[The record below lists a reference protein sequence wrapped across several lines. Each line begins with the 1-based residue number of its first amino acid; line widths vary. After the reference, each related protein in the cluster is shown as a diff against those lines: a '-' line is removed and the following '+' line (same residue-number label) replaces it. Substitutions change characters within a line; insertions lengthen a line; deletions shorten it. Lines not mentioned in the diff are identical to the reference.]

1 MSELAGKVALVTG
14 GSRGIGAAIAQRL
27 ARGPRPRGTST
38 GRRLG
43 VTAAV
48 ALALAS
54 AAGLCAWG
62 TAAPATAAGR
72 QPATGHDPV
81 LISATPI
88 ARLSE
93 RSVAAELRNAR
104 LGPGDPALGAGA
116 VRYGIVAYRVLYRT
130 VDAAGQPTRASGLV
144 AFPTSRARELQLVD
158 YGHGTTAYK
167 LGVPSS
173 FGLDANRDGLEG
185 RWSSELF
192 ASAGFAVAE
201 PDYIGMGAG
210 PGRPEYMVAEVS
222 ASLDLLRAATVIA
235 HRRGDRL
242 AADVLVTGFSQ
253 GGAAAMAVG
262 HAVQQHTLPG
272 FRLRALAPVSG
283 PYDLLGA
290 QLPGIFN
297 GQVAAAIAPYY
308 VGYTLTAWNPLYHL
322 YPAPQAAFRQ
332 PYAASVAGLFNGT
345 HPDLQI
351 IAALP
356 SQLRNLLTARYLRL
370 LQHPTGALKAALIRN
385 SACTGW
391 TPRAP
396 VRLYAASGDTTVT
409 QVNARHCRHAIRTR
423 HGHVRL
429 VQLGA
434 VSHNVSDFLALPKI
448 VRWFQAFRPGGAGA

>member
-1 MSELAGKVALVTG
+1 
-14 GSRGIGAAIAQRL
+14 
-27 ARGPRPRGTST
+27 
-38 GRRLG
+38 
-43 VTAAV
+43 
-48 ALALAS
+48 
-54 AAGLCAWG
+54 
-62 TAAPATAAGR
+62 
-72 QPATGHDPV
+72 
-81 LISATPI
+81 
-88 ARLSE
+88 
-93 RSVAAELRNAR
+93 VAAELRNAR

-116 VRYGIVAYRVLYRT
+116 VRYGIVAYRVVYRT
-130 VDAAGQPTRASGLV
+130 VDAAGRPTRASGLV
-144 AFPTSRARELQLVD
+144 AFPTTRARELPLVD

-167 LGVPSS
+167 LDVPSS

-201 PDYIGMGAG
+201 PDYLGMGAG
-210 PGRPEYMVAEVS
+210 PGRPEYLVANAEVS

-235 HRRGDRL
+235 SHRGDRL
-242 AADVLVTGFSQ
+242 AAGVLVTGFSQ

-262 HAVQQHTLPG
+262 HALQQHTLPG

-283 PYDLLGA
+283 PYDLPGA

-322 YPAPQAAFRQ
+322 YPAPQDAFRP
-332 PYAASVAGLFNGT
+332 PYAARVAGLFNGT
-345 HPDLQI
+345 YPDPQI

-356 SQLRNLLTARYLRL
+356 SQLRDLLTTRYLRL
-370 LQHPTGALKAALIRN
+370 LQHPTGALQTALIRN
-385 SACTGW
+385 STCTGW

-409 QVNARHCRHAIRTR
+409 QVNAQHCRQAIRTR
-423 HGHVRL
+423 HGDVRL

-434 VSHNVSDFLALPKI
+434 VSHDISDFLALPKI
-448 VRWFQAFRPGGAGA
+448 VRWFHTFR

>member
-1 MSELAGKVALVTG
+1 MRT
-14 GSRGIGAAIAQRL
+14 ITTQ
-27 ARGPRPRGTST
+27 P

-43 VTAAV
+43 AVAAV
-48 ALALAS
+48 ALSLVS

-62 TAAPATAAGR
+62 AALSAAAGAH
-72 QPATGHDPV
+72 QPTTEHNPA
-81 LISATPI
+81 LISATLI

-93 RSVAAELRNAR
+93 RSVAAELRHAR
-104 LGPGDPALGAGA
+104 LRPGDPALGAGA

-130 VDAAGQPTRASGLV
+130 VDAAGRPTRASGLV
-144 AFPTSRARELQLVD
+144 AFPTGRAGQLPLVD

-167 LGVPSS
+167 LDVPSS
-173 FGLDANRDGLEG
+173 FGLDANRDGIEG

-210 PGRPEYMVAEVS
+210 PGRPQYMVASAEVS
-222 ASLDLLRAATVIA
+222 ASLDLLRAATVIVS
-235 HRRGDRL
+235 HRGDKL
-242 AADVLVTGFSQ
+242 AAGVLVTGFSQ
-253 GGAAAMAVG
+253 GGAAAMAIG
-262 HAVQQHTLPG
+262 HALQQGSLPG

>member
-1 MSELAGKVALVTG
+1 M
-14 GSRGIGAAIAQRL
+14 AI
-27 ARGPRPRGTST
+27 
-38 GRRLG
+38 
-43 VTAAV
+43 
-48 ALALAS
+48 
-54 AAGLCAWG
+54 
-62 TAAPATAAGR
+62 
-72 QPATGHDPV
+72 
-81 LISATPI
+81 
-88 ARLSE
+88 
-93 RSVAAELRNAR
+93 
-104 LGPGDPALGAGA
+104 
-116 VRYGIVAYRVLYRT
+116 
-130 VDAAGQPTRASGLV
+130 
-144 AFPTSRARELQLVD
+144 
-158 YGHGTTAYK
+158 
-167 LGVPSS
+167 
-173 FGLDANRDGLEG
+173 
-185 RWSSELF
+185 
-192 ASAGFAVAE
+192 
-201 PDYIGMGAG
+201 
-210 PGRPEYMVAEVS
+210 
-222 ASLDLLRAATVIA
+222 
-235 HRRGDRL
+235 
-242 AADVLVTGFSQ
+242 
-253 GGAAAMAVG
+253 G
-262 HAVQQHTLPG
+262 HALQQGSLPG

>member
-1 MSELAGKVALVTG
+1 MSTRLRLHGNPLRQAFSASTW
-14 GSRGIGAAIAQRL
+14 RAAC
-27 ARGPRPRGTST
+27 
-38 GRRLG
+38 
-43 VTAAV
+43 V

-54 AAGLCAWG
+54 VAGFSAWG
-62 TAAPATAAGR
+62 AAAPAAAVGR
-72 QPATGHDPV
+72 QPATGHTPV
-81 LISATPI
+81 LIKATPI
-88 ARLSE
+88 AGLSKQ
-93 RSVAAELRNAR
+93 SVAAELRNAR

-130 VDAAGQPTRASGLV
+130 VNAAGRPTRASGLV
-144 AFPTSRARELQLVD
+144 AFPASRARELQLVD

-167 LGVPSS
+167 LDVPSS
-173 FGLDANRDGLEG
+173 FGTDASRDGLEG

-210 PGRPEYMVAEVS
+210 PGRPEYMVAKAEVS
-222 ASLDLLRAATVIA
+222 ASLDLLRAAKVIA
-235 HRRGDRL
+235 SRRGDKL
-242 AADVLVTGFSQ
+242 ASGVLVTGFSQ

-262 HAVQQHTLPG
+262 RALQQGSQPG

-283 PYDLLGA
+283 PYDLVGA

-297 GQVAAAIAPYY
+297 GQIAAAIAPYY
-308 VGYTLTAWNPLYHL
+308 VGYTLTAWNPLYHI
-322 YPAPQAAFRQ
+322 YPAPEDAFRH
-332 PYAASVAGLFNGT
+332 PYAASVQGLFDGS

-356 SQLRNLLTARYLRL
+356 PGLRDLITTRYLRL
-370 LQHPTGALKAALIRN
+370 LQHPTAALRRALIRN
-385 SACTGW
+385 STCTGW

-409 QVNARHCRHAIRTR
+409 QANAQHCLQNIRTR

-434 VSHNVSDFLALPKI
+434 VSHDISDFLALPKI
-448 VRWFQAFRPGGAGA
+448 VRWFQTLR